1 MADDTAILLELL
13 KNAAAAHGI
22 HEKDDLGGVFDEQWP
37 EWYAAHMTQALKDQ
51 GLTIAPLG
59 ADQT

>member
-1 MADDTAILLELL
+1 MADNNAILLELL

-37 EWYAAHMTQALKDQ
+37 EWYAAHMTQALKDE
-51 GLTIAPLG
+51 GYTIAPLA
-59 ADQT
+59 ADAN